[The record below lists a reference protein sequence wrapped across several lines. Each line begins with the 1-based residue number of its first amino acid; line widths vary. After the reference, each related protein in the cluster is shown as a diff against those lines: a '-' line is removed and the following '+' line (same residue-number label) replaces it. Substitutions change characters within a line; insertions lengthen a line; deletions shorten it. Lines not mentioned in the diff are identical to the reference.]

1 MALYVYKTGVRAGT
15 TFNTTAGAGHN
26 VNHDCPTNPVIR
38 NNGSAISGNYIC
50 AEIRDGNGTPTT
62 MERETKV
69 QQSCTTTSGD
79 ATVTVADSTKL
90 HVGQTVTGTGI
101 ASSTTISSITN
112 ATTIELSANATASG
126 TNTLTFNNSITYNE
140 NLEKTAGYRVKSY
153 YNETGEGQ
161 LFNLNLTTHDYF
173 ILLFADDAN
182 RHHFAKITEVITDD
196 VAGDALEFTPKLGSE
211 IPEGTKFVVFKGPSV
226 TDTEVVAVTAGLVID
241 SGLKHHDALSVSRP
255 LFFMYNDRLN
265 KKNQLDHNRKYKLC
279 YFSGGLLSSTSSHSL
294 STISVFTTVQDFHL
308 RVLDKGRHSLN
319 VKMIDNRKIMDDPS
333 QAGDGNWYHD
343 KGSISGHAGTTSYT
357 TWALNAR
364 RDTDDSGSSDYSGEY
379 QYLFYEDSPN
389 FMNRAND
396 VFDLKLFNSI
406 RDKTGYAE
414 VRLVDGKRIFN
425 SKHNTQEKFGVR
437 EKIIESSLDGW
448 FDTGLTI
455 DSITTVNSTATT
467 VSVQVEADY
476 NARVLWGE
484 HEEIKVGDYIGFID
498 DIGAPSSGAQ
508 SFVIK
513 PEFRL
518 ETESSFTSH
527 TSTAPFSA
535 GAKIYRRTWSPKTRT
550 LMVDFE
556 LDTDVT
562 YTGLSGLTSHPLD
575 VDTLTYKINGVTL
588 GSYTESRFNNAF
600 VVFSDINYIKR
611 ELRVSYGDRTHKCLR
626 LEPDRVHYQTVANS
640 FTNLDYAQREFFVEL
655 ELFDGVIEDIS
666 EEIVQSQ
673 PIVEVSGRDNFHK
686 LISPIVNKNTLFTQD
701 IIHSTMSPLRKRTS
715 ILNSTGIQ
723 ITVSGDHAINVTSI
737 ATTAASGSSQPI
749 ISKGDIIYDSNNN
762 FVGIQTVDASTSALT
777 LEFGSLVKLAG
788 GTALYVQSGMPFT
801 FKKALSSSVENSNT
815 VSSLEG
821 ASDKGVFF
829 NSGISIDSDG
839 VEIGKLA
846 GSSTNT
852 HRDAV
857 GYNFASISNI
867 KNDRAF
873 QAILQDDTTSTKNN
887 NRVVNGLSD
896 FVVLEVSK
904 EDGRTSIELA
914 PRVGLYLGRVEDN
927 DIYDSNNMT
936 LETTG
941 IMLSASSYAHSFTDT
956 PRITTT
962 STAVLTHFER
972 NDPVFVKVAATGAF
986 SFLGYFIRVEPLSI
1000 SITGTTSTFHS
1011 IVLDREINLTIGGST
1026 THELCKLDTK
1036 DSTDLYFVNK
1046 PSRVLQ
1052 LASPFVDDNWG
1063 LIPFNVNIHDTNTGA
1078 SSPTTD
1084 YSNRYGLPLYRLM
1097 DLERG
1102 VYDAID
1108 EYPILKDDSTET
1120 DRTYVYYDTPS
1131 STRYYSKAHR
1141 FKPSYLT
1148 TISISNSRTDDSSF
1162 TSIREKQGIFEKR
1175 GNKPS
1180 RGTNFFDFYLTGN
1193 THERFPYMLNLLS
1206 SVNRTWE
1213 RTLRQMDAKV
1223 SRNLLF
1229 TNSDLLPESDRRPD
1243 SLYKNTRDI
1252 TDYSILLRPAGT
1264 ESSVSSNHTKYLG
1277 GGSSLSTSDDN
1288 TKLAQIASGP
1298 DLSTLRKFS
1307 MLRLVEMTLDWH
1319 FNSVDAENLPD
1330 KDKTVSVLT
1339 GNALQ
1344 DMFTIKN
1351 GSTVLS
1357 LDSYGSNSITF
1368 SGTPDNIATS
1378 DEVYF
1383 YSENGFLIGK
1393 KNSSVSVGSTITLS
1407 AGPHENENMSKGT
1420 LTKVYAFI
1428 SNAVSSYPNY
1438 SWIRGHND
1446 EDTFVNMPSDG
1457 SIHMLKGAVFNNDSE
1472 GRRSTHDGYAEDDG
1486 DDFHE
1491 EYLKTNKTTPYIYSM
1506 IDLLASGSDNI
1517 DIALPPTFRSDT
1529 ASKAGILTGSG
1540 DLRIVNTFSITGTLT
1555 SGSNRIT
1562 SVSSGDIAQ
1571 VAVGM
1576 RVVDGDLP
1584 APCLITAVG
1593 SNYID
1598 VDQNATDN
1606 CSSCNLDIRNAET
1619 DLEDVAI
1626 ITNGTP
1632 NSGMINNVQYHIWLE
1647 DGQYLGRTAANQTYN
1662 KEYFVMERSYWNHK
1676 YYHLSNADRHVY
1688 VSREPDESL
1697 ISTHRNTHISE
1708 VIRNMAKNKGRT
1720 LFDFMTAVFLD
1731 RYDIED
1737 GGQASV
1743 DAGMVSPHIIET
1755 VPMMD
1760 VFTTDQPHKMMLRRP
1775 NKSGFGHYLN
1785 NKLKTSDDGNS
1796 PYLADGAFMLFK
1808 PHLVLSDVE
1817 GGNTNLF
1824 YGSPSTHATGST
1836 NCMRL
1841 SFNIKNIEG
1850 TTASHLTNA
1859 WLNFAPNLTGTYLV
1873 STGGTIAGSP
1883 DSTNY
1888 DNAYSSKSSADSEA
1902 GITGS
1907 GGMIPQNIHYVI
1919 SHTITRT
1926 ADTTRHVLV
1935 IDNASSTSNIY
1946 KVMRVAENTFYDFSP
1961 KIINPYVM
1969 SAKYTKKA
1977 YSDECYDKL
1986 ISYRFRNKSGPRF
1999 IEEDRGNG
2007 TETYAETGYKE
2018 AVASMYVIADP
2029 SNTIGTD
2036 GHLVLR
2042 SPTDFIGSDKLVS
2055 NGDNFTVAMYDGD
2068 SSLKT
2073 NLNITQVTA
2082 SNNHEMKFEN
2092 MANMKGATSIGEVF
2106 SIDVIEEIKGNY
2118 QDASIGCGVNV
2129 CFESDS
2135 LLNDLFEDE
2144 GLVFEKQDFT
2154 NFPLFISPEYRG
2166 VSLLTAANFI
2176 LDRKNKKLIYDKKF
2190 SIRDADSVLNK
2201 PNVVISE
2208 QDGEISV
2215 KSISKGKRLFD
2226 VYNEVI
2232 VYGRN
2237 VKAIRKNLRSI
2248 ERIGKKTLEILDTNL
2263 YTQYDAE
2270 QRASNLLRLHS
2281 KIGETIEV
2289 EAKGDRLFLLKVG
2302 DIVSLEFP
2310 SQNIL
2315 RDDYLILELE
2325 YTLDGFMRIKLGE
2338 NAKGLEDRFTELL
2351 LENRRIRGLTRPKEF
2366 KEPSKSNDFFESVK
2380 IKGIRI
2386 KARTRSSSGTFTLG
2400 FSTPLNITTAPLG
2413 FTGGATITY
2422 TTILEE
2428 DL

>member
-15 TFNTTAGAGHN
+15 TVNTTAGAGHN
-26 VNHDCPTNPVIR
+26 VNHDCPTNPVIT
-38 NNGSAISGNYIC
+38 NNGSAVSGTYIC

-62 MERETKV
+62 MEKETKV
-69 QQSCTTTSGD
+69 EQTCTTVSGD

-90 HVGQTVTGTGI
+90 LVGQQVTGTGI
-101 ASSTTISSITN
+101 TGTVSISSITN

-126 TNTLTFNNSITYNE
+126 TNTLTFNNSLTYNE
-140 NLEKTAGYRVKSY
+140 NLERTAGYRVKSY
-153 YNETGEGQ
+153 YNETTEGQ

-211 IPEGTKFVVFKGPSV
+211 IPEGTKFIVFKGPSV
-226 TDTEVVAVTAGLVID
+226 TDTEVVAVTAGLVVD

-308 RVLDKGRHSLN
+308 RILDRGRHTLN
-319 VKMIDNRKIMDDPS
+319 VEMIDNRKIMDDPS
-333 QAGDGNWYHD
+333 KASDGNFYHD
-343 KGSISGHAGTTSYT
+343 SGSITFSHIGTNFTYT

-364 RDTDDSGSSDYSGEY
+364 RHTDDSASTDYAGPY
-379 QYLFYEDSPN
+379 KYLFYEDSPN

-406 RDKTGYAE
+406 QDKAGYAE
-414 VRLVDGKRIFN
+414 VSLVDGKRIFN
-425 SKHNTQEKFGVR
+425 SKHSTQEKFGIR

-448 FDTGLTI
+448 FNTGLTI
-455 DSITTVNSTATT
+455 DSITSVNGTATT
-467 VSVQVEADY
+467 VSVQVEPDY

-527 TSTAPFSA
+527 TSSAPFSA
-535 GAKIYRRTWSPKTRT
+535 GAKIYRRKWSPKTRT

-575 VDTLTYKINGVTL
+575 IDTLTYKINGVTL

-666 EEIVQSQ
+666 EQIVQSQ
-673 PIVEVSGRDNFHK
+673 PIVEVSGRDEFHK

-701 IIHSTMSPLRKRTS
+701 IVHSTISPLRKRTS

-737 ATTAASGSSQPI
+737 ATTAASGSTQPV

-788 GTALYVQSGMPFT
+788 GTALYIQSGMPFT
-801 FKKALSSSVENSNT
+801 FKKALSSSIENSDT

-839 VEIGKLA
+839 TEIGKLA
-846 GSSTNT
+846 GSSSNT

-896 FVVLEVSK
+896 FVVLDVSK

-927 DIYDSNNMT
+927 DTYDSDNMV

-941 IMLSASSYAHSFTDT
+941 ITLSASSYSHTFTDT

-962 STAVLTHFER
+962 STAVLSHFER
-972 NDPVFVKVAATGAF
+972 NDPVFVKVVSTGAL

-1000 SITGTTSTFHS
+1000 GITGTTSTFHS
-1011 IVLDREINLTIGGST
+1011 IVLDREINLTIGSAS
-1026 THELCKLDTK
+1026 THELMKLDTK

-1063 LIPFNVNIHDTNTGA
+1063 LIPFNVNIHDSHTVA

-1084 YSNRYGLPLYRLM
+1084 YTNRYGQSLFRLM

-1108 EYPILKDDSTET
+1108 EYPILKDDSSET
-1120 DRTYVYYDTPS
+1120 NKRPNVYYNTPS

-1148 TISISNSRTDDSSF
+1148 TRTLSNSRTDDSSF
-1162 TSIREKQGIFEKR
+1162 TSIHQKQGIFEKR

-1243 SLYKNTRDI
+1243 SLYKSTRDI
-1252 TDYSILLRPAGT
+1252 TDYSILLQ
-1264 ESSVSSNHTKYLG
+1264 ESGIESTVSNSHTKYLG

-1288 TKLAQIASGP
+1288 SKLAQIASGP

-1330 KDKTVSVLT
+1330 KDRTLSLLT

-1357 LDSYGSNSITF
+1357 LNSYGSNSITF

-1383 YSENGFLIGK
+1383 YSESGFLIGK
-1393 KNSSVSVGSTITLS
+1393 KNSGVSVGSTITLS

-1428 SNAVSSYPNY
+1428 SNGISSYPNY
-1438 SWIRGHND
+1438 GFIRGHND
-1446 EDTFVNMPSDG
+1446 EDTFVNMPLQG

-1472 GRRSTHDGYAEDDG
+1472 GRRSTHDGYAEDDE

-1491 EYLKTNKTTPYIYSM
+1491 DRLPTNANIDYSLF
-1506 IDLLASGSDNI
+1506 DLLATHSRNV
-1517 DIALPPTFRSDT
+1517 DIALPPTFKSDT
-1529 ASKAGILTGSG
+1529 ASKTEVKSSSNRNIMLKTNTSESDAEPATINVEANGSG
-1540 DLRIVNTFSITGTLT
+1540 NNFPDN
-1555 SGSNRIT
+1555 
-1562 SVSSGDIAQ
+1562 
-1571 VAVGM
+1571 M
-1576 RVVDGDLP
+1576 
-1584 APCLITAVG
+1584 TA
-1593 SNYID
+1593 
-1598 VDQNATDN
+1598 
-1606 CSSCNLDIRNAET
+1606 
-1619 DLEDVAI
+1619 
-1626 ITNGTP
+1626 
-1632 NSGMINNVQYHIWLE
+1632 NVQYHLFLR
-1647 DGQYLGRTAANQTYN
+1647 DGHYLGRTTANQTYN
-1662 KEYFVMERSYWNHK
+1662 SSTITLEKSFYKTKMDSLSGTEREIFFSE
-1676 YYHLSNADRHVY
+1676 
-1688 VSREPDESL
+1688 EPDESL

-1708 VIRNMAKNKGRT
+1708 VIRNMAKNTDRT

-1775 NKSGFGHYLN
+1775 NKRGFGHYLN
-1785 NKLKTSDDGNS
+1785 NNLKTSKDGNS
-1796 PYLADGAFMLFK
+1796 PYLADGGFMLFK
-1808 PHLVLSDVE
+1808 PHLVVNDVE
-1817 GGNTNLF
+1817 GGRGLLSGTLI
-1824 YGSPSTHATGST
+1824 SQTATGST
-1836 NCMRL
+1836 NCKRL
-1841 SFNIKNIEG
+1841 VFVVKNMEG
-1850 TTASHLTNA
+1850 TSNA
-1859 WLNFAPNLTGTYLV
+1859 ELNNVWLNFAPNLTGTYLV
-1873 STGGTIAGSP
+1873 STGGVIAGSP

-1888 DNAYSSKSSADSEA
+1888 DNAYSSDSSADSEA

-1907 GGMIPQNIHYVI
+1907 GEMIPQHIHYVI

-1926 ADTTRHVLV
+1926 TDCTTHNLV
-1935 IDNASSTSNIY
+1935 IDNASSVANIY

-1977 YSDECYDKL
+1977 YSDSCYDKL

-1999 IEEDRGNG
+1999 VTEDRGNG
-2007 TETYAETGYKE
+2007 SNTYAETGYKE
-2018 AVASMYVIADP
+2018 AVASMYVVADP

-2042 SPTDFIGSDKLVS
+2042 SPTDLIGSGKLLS
-2055 NGDNFTVAMYDGD
+2055 NGDNLTVAMYDGD

-2073 NLNITQVTA
+2073 NLNITQITS
-2082 SNNHEMKFEN
+2082 SNTHEMKFES

-2106 SIDVIEEIKGNY
+2106 SIDTIEEIKGNY

-2166 VSLLTAANFI
+2166 VSLLTAANFV

-2190 SIRDADSVLNK
+2190 SIRDSDSVLNK

-2208 QDGEISV
+2208 QDGEISI
-2215 KSISKGKRLFD
+2215 KSITRGKRLFD

-2248 ERIGKKTLEILDTNL
+2248 EKIGKKTLEILDTNL

-2281 KIGETIEV
+2281 KIGETVEV

-2302 DIVSLEFP
+2302 DIISLEVP

-2315 RDDYLILELE
+2315 RKDYLILELE
-2325 YTLDGFMRIKLGE
+2325 YTLDGFMAIKLGE
-2338 NAKGLEDRFTELL
+2338 SAKGLEDRFTELL
-2351 LENRRIRGLTRPKEF
+2351 LENRKVRGLTRPKEF
-2366 KEPSKSNDFFESVK
+2366 KEPTKSNDFFESVK

-2386 KARTRSSSGTFTLG
+2386 KARTRASSGAFTLG

-2422 TTILEE
+2422 TTLLEE

>member
-1 MALYVYKTGVRAGT
+1 MALHLYKTGVHSST
-15 TFNTTAGAGHN
+15 SFNTSAGAGHN

-50 AEIRDGNGTPTT
+50 AEIRDGDGTPTT
-62 MERETKV
+62 MIRETKV
-69 QQSCTTTSGD
+69 EQTCTTTSGD

-90 HVGQTVTGTGI
+90 LVGQQVTGTGI
-101 ASSTTISSITN
+101 TGTVSISSITSG
-112 ATTIELSANATASG
+112 TTIELSANATASG
-126 TNTLTFNNSITYNE
+126 TNTLTFNNSLTYNE

-161 LFNLNLTTHDYF
+161 LFSSLNLTTHDYF

-196 VAGDALEFTPKLGSE
+196 VAGDALEFTPKLGEE
-211 IPEGTKFVVFKGPSV
+211 IPEGTKFIVFKGPSV
-226 TDTEVVAVTAGLVID
+226 TDTEIVAVTAGLKLD

-255 LFFMYNDRLN
+255 LFFMYNDRLT

-279 YFSGGLLSSTSSHSL
+279 YFSGGLLSSTSSHAL

-308 RVLDKGRHSLN
+308 RVLDRGRHSLN
-319 VKMIDNRKIMDDPS
+319 VKMIDNRKKMDDPTTHTNS
-333 QAGDGNWYHD
+333 NIPHD
-343 KGSISGHAGTTSYT
+343 SGSKVRDVTSYDS
-357 TWALNAR
+357 WALNAR
-364 RDTDDSGSSDYSGEY
+364 RNSDDSASGDFAGAY
-379 QYLFYEDSPN
+379 KYLFYEDSPN
-389 FMNRAND
+389 TMNRAND

-406 RDKTGYAE
+406 QDKAGYAE

-448 FDTGLTI
+448 FETGLTV
-455 DSITTVNSTATT
+455 DSITSVNSTATT

-527 TSTAPFSA
+527 TSSAPFSA
-535 GAKIYRRTWSPKTRT
+535 GAKIYRRKWSPKTRT
-550 LMVDFE
+550 LMVNFE

-575 VDTLTYKINGVTL
+575 IDTLTYKINNVTL

-600 VVFSDINYIKR
+600 VVFSDINYVKR
-611 ELRVSYGDRTHKCLR
+611 EIRVSYGDKTHKCLR
-626 LEPDRVHYQTVANS
+626 LEPDRVHYQTVSTS

-655 ELFDGVIEDIS
+655 ELFDGIIEDIA

-673 PIVEVSGRDNFHK
+673 PIVEVSGRNDFHK
-686 LISPIVNKNTLFTQD
+686 LVSPIVNKNTLFAQD
-701 IIHSTMSPLRKRTS
+701 IVHSTMSPLRKRTA
-715 ILNSTGIQ
+715 IVNSTGIQ
-723 ITVSGDHAINVTSI
+723 ITVNADHAINVTSI
-737 ATTAASGSSQPI
+737 ATTAASGSAQPVI
-749 ISKGDIIYDSNNN
+749 NKGDIIYDSNNN
-762 FVGIQTVDASTSALT
+762 FVGIQKVDASTNALT
-777 LEFGSLVKLAG
+777 LEFGSLVKLAS
-788 GTALYVQSGMPFT
+788 GTSLFAQSGMPFT
-801 FKKALSSSVENSNT
+801 FKKALASSTENSNT

-821 ASDKGVFF
+821 ASNKGVFF
-829 NSGISIDSDG
+829 NSGISIDEDG
-839 VEIGKLA
+839 VETGKLA
-846 GSSTNT
+846 GSSSSS
-852 HRDAV
+852 HKDAV
-857 GYNFASISNI
+857 GYNFASINNI

-873 QAILQDDTTSTKNN
+873 QAILQDDSSGTKNE

-896 FVVLEVSK
+896 FAVLGITQ
-904 EDGRTSIELA
+904 EDGRTSIQLA

-927 DIYDSNNMT
+927 DIYDANNMT

-941 IMLSASSYAHSFTDT
+941 ITLSASSYSHSFTNT
-956 PRITTT
+956 CRITTAST
-962 STAVLTHFER
+962 SVLTHFAR
-972 NDPVFVKVAATGAF
+972 NDPVFVKVVSTGEF
-986 SFLGYFIRVEPLSI
+986 SFLGYFIRAEPLSLN
-1000 SITGTTSTFHS
+1000 ITGTATAGLHT
-1011 IVLDREINLTIGGST
+1011 IILDREINLTIGSAT
-1026 THELCKLDTK
+1026 THELWKLDDK
-1036 DSTDLYFVNK
+1036 DSTDLYFINK

-1084 YSNRYGLPLYRLM
+1084 YTTRYGQSLFRLM

-1102 VYDAID
+1102 VYDVTD
-1108 EYPILKDDSTET
+1108 EYPIVSDNSSELQ
-1120 DRTYVYYDTPS
+1120 RPFVYYDTPS
-1131 STRYYSKAHR
+1131 STRYYSKSHR

-1148 TISISNSRTDDSSF
+1148 TTKTITNSRTDDSSF
-1162 TSIREKQGIFEKR
+1162 TSIREKQGLFEKR

-1180 RGTNFFDFYLTGN
+1180 RGSNFFDYYLTGN
-1193 THERFPYMLNLLS
+1193 THERFPYPIHLTS
-1206 SVNRTWE
+1206 QQNRTWE

-1252 TDYSILLRPAGT
+1252 TDYSILLQASGN
-1264 ESSVSSNHTKYLG
+1264 ESTVSSKHSKYLG

-1307 MLRLVEMTLDWH
+1307 MIRLVEMTLDWH

-1330 KDKTVSVLT
+1330 RDKTLDVVV

-1357 LDSYGSNSITF
+1357 LTGYGSGTITF

-1378 DEVYF
+1378 NEVYF
-1383 YSENGFLIGK
+1383 YSENGFLIGVK
-1393 KNSSVSVGSTITLS
+1393 SSGVSVGSTITLS

-1428 SNAVSSYPNY
+1428 SNGVSSYPNY
-1438 SWIRGHND
+1438 SFIRGHND
-1446 EDTFVNMPSDG
+1446 EDTFVNMPNDG
-1457 SIHMLKGAVFNNDSE
+1457 SIHMLKGAVFNNDDE
-1472 GRRSTHDGYAEDDG
+1472 GRRSSADGYAEDNG

-1491 EYLKTNKTTPYIYSM
+1491 ERLPTNANVDYSM
-1506 IDLLASGSDNI
+1506 FDLLASHSKEV

-1529 ASKAGILTGSG
+1529 ASKTLAQNSDGENLF
-1540 DLRIVNTFSITGTLT
+1540 LRMATNVSDAEPATI
-1555 SGSNRIT
+1555 
-1562 SVSSGDIAQ
+1562 SVQAIGNNFA
-1571 VAVGM
+1571 
-1576 RVVDGDLP
+1576 
-1584 APCLITAVG
+1584 
-1593 SNYID
+1593 
-1598 VDQNATDN
+1598 DN
-1606 CSSCNLDIRNAET
+1606 M
-1619 DLEDVAI
+1619 V
-1626 ITNGTP
+1626 
-1632 NSGMINNVQYHIWLE
+1632 NNVQYHLFIR
-1647 DGQYLGRTAANQTYN
+1647 DGHYLGRTTANQTYN
-1662 KEYFVMERSYWNHK
+1662 SGTITLEKSFYKNKMDSLSQTEREIFFSE
-1676 YYHLSNADRHVY
+1676 
-1688 VSREPDESL
+1688 EPDESL

-1708 VIRNMAKNKGRT
+1708 VIRNMAKNTDRT

-1743 DAGMVSPHIIET
+1743 AAGMVSPHIIET

-1760 VFTTDQPHKMMLRRP
+1760 VFTTDLPHKLMLRR
-1775 NKSGFGHYLN
+1775 KTKQGFAHYLN
-1785 NKLKTSDDGNS
+1785 TKLKTSDDGNS

-1808 PHLVLSDVE
+1808 PHLVVSDVE

-1824 YGSPSTHATGST
+1824 FGSPTIHATGST
-1836 NCMRL
+1836 NCVRL
-1841 SFNIKNIEG
+1841 SFDIKNMEG

-1873 STGGTIAGSP
+1873 STGGKRVGVA

-1888 DNAYSSKSSADSEA
+1888 DNAFSSKSSADSEA

-1907 GGMIPQNIHYVI
+1907 GEMIPEKIHYVI

-1926 ADTTRHVLV
+1926 ADCTRHILV
-1935 IDNASSTSNIY
+1935 IDNASSLANIY
-1946 KVMRVAENTFYDFSP
+1946 KIMRVAENTFYDFTP
-1961 KIINPYVM
+1961 KIIQPYM
-1969 SAKYTKKA
+1969 MTAKYTKKA

-1986 ISYRFRNKSGPRF
+1986 ISYRFRNKSGNRF
-1999 IEEDRGNG
+1999 VTEDRGNG
-2007 TETYAETGYKE
+2007 SETYAETGHKE

-2029 SNTIGTD
+2029 SNKTGSD

-2042 SPTDFIGSDKLVS
+2042 SPTDFIGTNKLLEHE
-2055 NGDNFTVAMYDGD
+2055 DNLTIAMYDGD
-2068 SSLKT
+2068 NT
-2073 NLNITQVTA
+2073 NKSNLSINQITD
-2082 SNNHEMKFEN
+2082 SNTHEMKFEK

-2106 SIDVIEEIKGNY
+2106 SIDVIEEVKGTY
-2118 QDASIGCGVNV
+2118 ADASIGCGVNI
-2129 CFESDS
+2129 CFESND
-2135 LLNDLFEDE
+2135 LLNDIFEDE

-2154 NFPLFISPEYRG
+2154 DFPLFISPEYRG

-2176 LDRKNKKLIYDKKF
+2176 LDRKNKKLIHDKKF

-2208 QDGEISV
+2208 QDSDISI
-2215 KSISKGKRLFD
+2215 KSITKGKRLFD

-2237 VKAIRKNLRSI
+2237 VKAVRKNLRSI
-2248 ERIGKKTLEILDTNL
+2248 EKIGKKSLEILDTNL
-2263 YTQYDAE
+2263 YTQFDAE

-2302 DIVSLEFP
+2302 DIITLEVA

-2315 RDDYLILELE
+2315 RSEYLILEME
-2325 YTLDGFMRIKLGE
+2325 YTLDGFMTIKLGE

-2351 LENRRIRGLTRPKEF
+2351 LENRRIKALSRPKEF
-2366 KEPSKSNDFFESVK
+2366 KEPSKSNDFFENIK
-2380 IKGIRI
+2380 IKEIRI
-2386 KARTRSSSGTFTLG
+2386 LARTRSSSGAITLG
-2400 FSTPLNITTAPLG
+2400 FTTPLNITTSPLG

-2422 TTILEE
+2422 TTLLEE